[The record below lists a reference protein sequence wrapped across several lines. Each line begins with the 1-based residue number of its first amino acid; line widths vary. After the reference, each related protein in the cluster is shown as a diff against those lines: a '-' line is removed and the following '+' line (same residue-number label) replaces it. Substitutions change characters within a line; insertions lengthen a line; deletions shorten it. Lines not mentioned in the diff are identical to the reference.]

1 MSTLLLALQFALC
14 AGLIAR
20 AGWVLS
26 RSGDR
31 IAALTGLSGG
41 WIGLALLATATS
53 LPELASGVSAVVLLQ
68 APNLA
73 VGNALGACVFNLFFL
88 AVLDA
93 LQRQEPLYRRA
104 SDEHL
109 LSAAFGV
116 VMLGLV
122 AMAVLMAEAMPSLLH
137 VGVYSPL
144 LLTMYLLA
152 LRSVHGRQRTGGRP
166 RPAARPP
173 SMDGLDRLDGRKDPS
188 APPTPSDA
196 TAQEAAPAA
205 SPQPGALAQEARRF
219 AIAAVVVLAAGVW
232 LSALADQLSQAAGWN
247 RSFVGTL
254 FMAIVTTLPEVA
266 VTLSALRLGAVDMA
280 IGNLLGSNLFNVAI
294 LAVDD
299 AVYLQHALLADASP
313 AHAGTAM
320 AAVVMTG
327 LVIVGL
333 VMRPR
338 GRVLR
343 LASWVSIGLAATYVL
358 AATLV
363 FVRGE

>member
-1 MSTLLLALQFALC
+1 MKALLLALQFALC

-73 VGNALGACVFNLFFL
+73 VGNALGACLFNLFFL
-88 AVLDA
+88 AVLDT
-93 LQRQEPLYRRA
+93 LQRHEPLYRRA

-152 LRSVHGRQRTGGRP
+152 LRSVHGRQRAGARP
-166 RPAARPP
+166 GLAGRPP
-173 SMDGLDRLDGRKDPS
+173 SMDGQTVRS
-188 APPTPSDA
+188 APQAPCDA
-196 TAQEAAPAA
+196 TAQVAGTDAAA
-205 SPQPGALAQEARRF
+205 QPGALALEARRF
-219 AIAAVVVLAAGVW
+219 AIAAAVVLAAGIW
-232 LSALADQLSQAAGWN
+232 LSTLADQLSQAAGWN

-254 FMAIVTTLPEVA
+254 FMALVTTLPEVA

-294 LAVDD
+294 LAIND
-299 AVYLQHALLADASP
+299 AAYLQRALLADASP
-313 AHAGTAM
+313 AHAGTAV
-320 AAVVMTG
+320 AGVVMTG

-333 VMRPR
+333 VRR
-338 GRVLR
+338 RGGRVLR
-343 LASWVSIGLAATYVL
+343 LASWVSLGVAATYVL

-363 FVRGE
+363 FVRGG

>member
-1 MSTLLLALQFALC
+1 MKTLLLGLQFFAC
-14 AGLIAR
+14 AAVIAR

-73 VGNALGACVFNLFFL
+73 VGNALGACVFNLLFL
-88 AVLDA
+88 AVVDA
-93 LQRQEPLYRRA
+93 LQRREPMYQRA
-104 SDEHL
+104 SEEHL

-122 AMAVLMAEAMPSLLH
+122 AMAVSMAEVIPSLLH
-137 VGVYSPL
+137 VGAYSPL
-144 LLTMYLLA
+144 LLGLYLLA
-152 LRSVHGRQRTGGRP
+152 LRSVHARQRR
-166 RPAARPP
+166 A
-173 SMDGLDRLDGRKDPS
+173 
-188 APPTPSDA
+188 
-196 TAQEAAPAA
+196 
-205 SPQPGALAQEARRF
+205 PGAKPAIGSGAAAAGPARAGELAREARRF
-219 AIAAVVVLAAGVW
+219 ALTGLIVLAAGIW
-232 LSALADQLSQAAGWN
+232 LSALAEQLALAAGWN

-254 FMAIVTTLPEVA
+254 FMAVVTTLPEA
-266 VTLSALRLGAVDMA
+266 AATLSALRLGAVDMA
-280 IGNLLGSNLFNVAI
+280 IGNLLGSNLFNVVI

-299 AVYLQHALLADASP
+299 AAYLQRALLADASP

-333 VMRPR
+333 VLRPK

-343 LASWVSIGLAATYVL
+343 VASWVSIGVVATYLL
-358 AATLV
+358 ATALV
-363 FVRGE
+363 FVRGG

>member
-1 MSTLLLALQFALC
+1 MSALLLALQFTLC

-26 RSGDR
+26 HSGER

-41 WIGLALLATATS
+41 WIGLAMLATATS
-53 LPELASGVSAVVLLQ
+53 LPELASGVSAVALLE

-73 VGNALGACVFNLFFL
+73 VGNALGACVFNLLLL
-88 AVLDA
+88 ALIDV
-93 LQRQEPLYRRA
+93 LQREEPLYRRA

-137 VGVYSPL
+137 VGIYSPML
-144 LLTMYLLA
+144 LVMYLLA
-152 LRSVHGRQRTGGRP
+152 LRSVHGHQRTTNRSRAAADSLADARAPGP
-166 RPAARPP
+166 DSPTSASTPAGAA
-173 SMDGLDRLDGRKDPS
+173 STDTDRG
-188 APPTPSDA
+188 AGA
-196 TAQEAAPAA
+196 TAD
-205 SPQPGALAQEARRF
+205 SPLAQEVRRF
-219 AIAAVVVLAAGVW
+219 ALAALVVLAAGIW
-232 LSALADQLSQAAGWN
+232 LSALADQLSSAAGWN

-254 FMAIVTTLPEVA
+254 FMAVVTTLPEMA

-280 IGNLLGSNLFNVAI
+280 IGNLLGSNLFNVLI
-294 LAVDD
+294 LAIDD
-299 AVYLQHALLADASP
+299 AAYLQGTLLVDASP

-327 LVIVGL
+327 LVIIGL

-343 LASWVSIGLAATYVL
+343 LASWVSIGVAATYVL

-363 FVRGE
+363 FVRGG